1 MKLGSRTTK
10 QKRVVLSILQNTDT
24 HPTADWI
31 YQEARKV
38 LPDISLGTVYR
49 NLNLLRDL
57 NIIKELNYGSGQSR
71 YDGNASNHYH
81 FVCEKCKRI
90 LDLDLPLI
98 EGLDEQINKDYDLEV
113 FCHRMEFYGLCKSCQ
128 EDGKTT

>member
-1 MKLGSRTTK
+1 MINMKLGSRTTK
-10 QKRVVLSILQNTDT
+10 QKRVILDILQNTDT
-24 HPTADWI
+24 HPTADWV

-57 NIIKELNYGSGQSR
+57 GKIQELNYGSGQSR

-81 FVCEKCKRI
+81 FVCEKCKRV
-90 LDLDLPLI
+90 LDLELPLM
-98 EGLDEQINKDYDLEV
+98 EYLDEQLGKDYGLKV
-113 FCHRMEFYGLCKSCQ
+113 SHHRMEFYGLCQTCQ
-128 EDGKTT
+128 EDS